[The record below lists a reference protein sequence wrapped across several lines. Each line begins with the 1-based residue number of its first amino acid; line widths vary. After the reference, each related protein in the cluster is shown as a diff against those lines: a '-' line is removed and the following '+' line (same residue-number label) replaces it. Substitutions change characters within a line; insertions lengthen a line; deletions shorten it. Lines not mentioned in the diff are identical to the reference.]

1 MTTIYDNFC
10 YSKKLKELDL
20 LNLLK
25 EDFKKICEEVVKFD
39 YFGLTGA
46 GLQIE

>member
-10 YSKKLKELDL
+10 TSKKLKELDL

-25 EDFKKICEEVVKFD
+25 EDFLKICKDEVKFN